1 MKPTILIEVQAF
13 LKKHGIPASVL
24 ADSAGVSRP
33 VLTRLLSGARKDVK
47 SCTADALRLAMRDYE
62 CAHQTYLQQDGGV

>member
-1 MKPTILIEVQAF
+1 MKPTILTEVQAF

-33 VLTRLLSGARKDVK
+33 VLTRLLSGARKDVR
-47 SCTADALRLAMRDYE
+47 SCTADALRRAMQDYE
-62 CAHQTYLQQDGGV
+62 TYRQADGDS